1 MKKIFLS
8 FLFCLSLLAL
18 PSRANAEVNL
28 TLTGVISQFAQKAQ
42 IADFSMRRGGGFKMP
57 ARSKSVSNTKKS
69 SSSSQNNAKNDN
81 KAANS
86 KDKNSSAG
94 KKGFLAGLLGG
105 LLFGSLLGTMGFFGI
120 LLLLGFLAYAFWK
133 KRSQMQT
140 ESFTAHTVE
149 IRDNK

>member
-8 FLFCLSLLAL
+8 FLFCLSLLVL

-28 TLTGVISQFAQKAQ
+28 TGIISQFTEKAQ
-42 IADFSMRRGGGFKMP
+42 ITDFSMRRGGGFKMP
-57 ARSKSVSNTKKS
+57 ARSKSVSNTKKT
-69 SSSSQNNAKNDN
+69 SSSSQNTAKNDK

-140 ESFTAHTVE
+140 AGFTPQTVE
-149 IRDNK
+149 IKDNK